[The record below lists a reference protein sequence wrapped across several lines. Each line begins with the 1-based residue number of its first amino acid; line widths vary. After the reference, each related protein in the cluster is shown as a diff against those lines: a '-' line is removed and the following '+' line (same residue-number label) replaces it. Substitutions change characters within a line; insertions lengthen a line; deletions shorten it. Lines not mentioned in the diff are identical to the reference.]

1 MDEDQEL
8 IEIKREFMD
17 IVKRII
23 LRLGSV
29 DEVKNKS
36 DFLYETAEL
45 FDDFLFVKLKV
56 LALGEKLEG
65 KGEL

>member
-56 LALGEKLEG
+56 LALGEKLG
-65 KGEL
+65 GAWCL

>member
-65 KGEL
+65 EGEL